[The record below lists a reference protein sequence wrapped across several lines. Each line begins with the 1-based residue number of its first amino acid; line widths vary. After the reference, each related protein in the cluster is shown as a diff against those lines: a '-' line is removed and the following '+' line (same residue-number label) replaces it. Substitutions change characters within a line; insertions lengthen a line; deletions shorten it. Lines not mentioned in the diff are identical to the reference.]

1 MFYILTAS
9 ADTYITNKVI
19 DNKFKA
25 TDANVG
31 RAGTLDLFKLWD
43 ESTYMSAST
52 RVTSSVDELSRI
64 LIKFDYDKVAEL
76 ASSSL
81 DTNHP
86 SFNVTLELFE
96 AVLGAPVPE
105 DFKIV
110 AYPLSRSWAE
120 GSGRN
125 IAQFTDIDAANFLTA
140 SYGANNV
147 SLWNTSGSGARGF
160 MGDTDIDY
168 MISGTID
175 NKTPPSIIDF
185 GSTQYFRDGPGK
197 LSLDVTNV
205 VSASIANIVQNHG
218 FRITYSG
225 SYESDRKTRFVK
237 RFASRHARNPL
248 IQPRLVFTWD
258 DSIQDKHKG
267 LLFNVSSS
275 LFLRNL
281 TAGRP
286 AALVSGSSLTKL
298 QGQDCVML
306 RFVSSSGDP
315 SREASIYVTASQHT
329 GSTTGVGMTGVYSG
343 TFNLNR
349 FDTTF
354 FQTLKN
360 NEKLEL
366 QEIWSSMDKTVGF
379 YTGSITVKKPERVV
393 GGFSNRRLLFTPVG
407 AQAEYEQDVEA
418 TIRFFVEDLDAD
430 SNMKSYKLPR
440 QLETIIIDEAYY
452 RIKDVQTGT
461 VIIDFDKSRQS
472 TRVSTD
478 GSGMYIQ
485 FRTSGLPAN
494 RQMTVDLL
502 LVDRGLDRLMKIPE
516 INFRVVS

>member
-43 ESTYMSAST
+43 ESSYISAST
-52 RVTSSVDELSRI
+52 RITSSVDELSRI
-64 LIKFDYDKVAEL
+64 LIKFDYNEVSDL
-76 ASSSL
+76 TSSSL
-81 DTNHP
+81 DINHP
-86 SFNVTLELFE
+86 SFQVKLELFE

-110 AYPLSRSWAE
+110 AFPLSRSWSE

-125 IAQFTDIDAANFLTA
+125 VAQFSDIDAANFITA
-140 SYGANNV
+140 SYSPTSV
-147 SLWNTSGSGARGF
+147 MLWNTSGSGARGF
-160 MGDTDIDY
+160 MADEDIDY
-168 MISGTID
+168 MISGAIGSET
-175 NKTPPSIIDF
+175 IDF
-185 GSTQYFRDGPGK
+185 GSTQYFREGPGK
-197 LSLDVTNV
+197 LSLNVTKV

-225 SYESDRKTRFVK
+225 TYESDRKTRFVK
-237 RFASRHARNPL
+237 RFASRHARDPL
-248 IQPRLVFTWD
+248 ITPRLVFTWD

-298 QGQDCVML
+298 QGQDCILL
-306 RFVSSSGDP
+306 RFVSSSGDTA
-315 SREASIYVTASQHT
+315 REANIYVTASQHT
-329 GSTTGVGMTGVYSG
+329 GSTTGQGMTGVYSG
-343 TFNLNR
+343 TFNLSQ
-349 FDTTF
+349 FDSNF
-354 FQTLKN
+354 FQTLKHN
-360 NEKLEL
+360 NELKL

-407 AQAEYEQDVEA
+407 AQPEYEQNVEA

-430 SNMKSYKLPR
+430 SNKKAYKLPR
-440 QLETIIIDEAYY
+440 KLETIIIDEAYY

-461 VIIDFDKSRQS
+461 VIIDFDKTYQS

-478 GSGMYIQ
+478 GSGMYMQ

-494 RQMTVDLL
+494 RQLTVDLL
-502 LVDRGLDRLMKIPE
+502 LVDRGLERLVKVPE

>member
-9 ADTYITNKVI
+9 ADTYITNKII

-52 RVTSSVDELSRI
+52 RITSSVDELSRI
-64 LIKFDYDKVAEL
+64 LIKFDYNKIAEL
-76 ASSSL
+76 TSSSL

-110 AYPLSRSWAE
+110 AYPLSRSWSE

-140 SYGANNV
+140 SYSPSSV
-147 SLWNTSGSGARGF
+147 LLWNTSGSGARGF
-160 MGDTDIDY
+160 MGDSDVDY
-168 MISGTID
+168 MISGAIGSSTL
-175 NKTPPSIIDF
+175 DF

-197 LSLDVTNV
+197 LSLNVTNV

-237 RFASRHARNPL
+237 RFASRHARDPL
-248 IQPRLVFTWD
+248 ITPRLVFTWD

-286 AALVSGSSLTKL
+286 APLVSGSSLTKL
-298 QGQDCVML
+298 QGQNCVLL
-306 RFVSSSGDP
+306 RFVSSSGDDA
-315 SREASIYVTASQHT
+315 RESNIYVTASQHT
-329 GSTTGVGMTGVYSG
+329 GSTTGTGMTGVYSG

-354 FQTLKN
+354 FQTLKH
-360 NEKLEL
+360 NETLEL

-379 YTGSITVKKPERVV
+379 YTGSIIVKKPERVV

-407 AQAEYEQDVEA
+407 AQSEYEQDVEA

-461 VIIDFDKSRQS
+461 VIIDFDRTRQS

-478 GSGMYIQ
+478 GSGMYMQ
-485 FRTSGLPAN
+485 FRTSGIPAN

>member
-9 ADTYITNKVI
+9 ADTYITNKII

-43 ESTYMSAST
+43 ESSYVSAST

-64 LIKFDYDKVAEL
+64 LIKFDYNKVAEL
-76 ASSSL
+76 TSSSL
-81 DTNHP
+81 DINHS
-86 SFNVTLELFE
+86 SFNVKLELFE
-96 AVLGAPVPE
+96 VVLGAPVPE
-105 DFKIV
+105 DFKVV
-110 AYPLSRSWAE
+110 AYPLSRSWSE

-125 IAQFTDIDAANFLTA
+125 TAQFTDIDAANFITA
-140 SYGANNV
+140 SYSPSSV
-147 SLWNTSGSGARGF
+147 ILWNTSGSGAKGF
-160 MGDTDIDY
+160 MGDASIDY
-168 MISGTID
+168 MISGAIGSET
-175 NKTPPSIIDF
+175 IDF

-197 LSLDVTNV
+197 LSLDVTSV

-237 RFASRHARNPL
+237 RFASRHARDPL
-248 IQPRLVFTWD
+248 ITPRLVFTWN

-267 LLFNVSSS
+267 LLFNISSS

-281 TAGRP
+281 SAGRP

-298 QGQDCVML
+298 QGQDCILL
-306 RFVSSSGDP
+306 RFVSSSGDV
-315 SREASIYVTASQHT
+315 SREATVYVTASQHT
-329 GSTTGVGMTGVYSG
+329 GSTTGAGMTGVYSG

-360 NEKLEL
+360 NDELEL

-379 YTGSITVKKPERVV
+379 YTGSITVDKTERIV

-407 AQAEYEQDVEA
+407 AQAEYEQDIEA
-418 TIRFFVEDLDAD
+418 TIRFFVEDIDAD
-430 SNMKSYKLPR
+430 ANKKSYKLPR
-440 QLETIIIDEAYY
+440 SLQTIIIDEAYY

-461 VIIDFDKSRQS
+461 IIVDFDKSQQS

-478 GSGMYIQ
+478 GNGMYMQ

-494 RQMTVDLL
+494 RQLTVDLL
-502 LVDRGLDRLMKIPE
+502 LVDRGLDRLVKVPE